1 MPYSRLTLGLLGS
14 IAVSLGGCVGAT
26 QASLP
31 QAIAP
36 TTASI
41 QALAAPVVPAPS
53 PIIPSTPTV
62 KVYRANGDCA
72 TLAAEL
78 VSVPEETLVQAVGA
92 AIDQFAT
99 ADFPIAGYRVNHNR
113 ETQTVTVDLR
123 LPPDA
128 PRPFASLSP
137 CEQFALFGS
146 IRQTVTEFEPESVQ
160 GVNFTTQGQYIA
172 L

>member
-1 MPYSRLTLGLLGS
+1 MQYSRLTLGLLGS
-14 IAVSLGGCVGAT
+14 VAVSLGGCMGST
-26 QASLP
+26 QASLT

-36 TTASI
+36 TSVPI
-41 QALAAPVVPAPS
+41 QALAAPTPS
-53 PIIPSTPTV
+53 PIVAATPTV

-78 VSVPEETLVQAVGA
+78 VSVPEETLVHAVGA
-92 AIDQFAT
+92 AIDHFST
-99 ADFPIAGYRVNHNR
+99 ADFPITGYRVNHNR

-146 IRQTVTEFEPESVQ
+146 IRQTVTQFEPEAVQ
-160 GVNFTTQGQYIA
+160 GVDFTTQGQSIA